1 MAQKRAGK
9 TKQSKT
15 NSPKLIIPNRLTTDD
30 VYAACELDQFKFQST
45 EELSISH
52 DIISQDRAVK
62 AIEIGL
68 GIRKPGYNIY
78 CAGYEGTGKTSVI
91 RTFLEK
97 RAKNSPPPND
107 WIYVYNFE
115 ASESPQAI
123 EMQRG
128 EARKLK
134 KRMETLVRDLREDI
148 PAALQS
154 EDYEN
159 KINAYL
165 SAANERKA
173 KLFGELEKFAKS
185 MDFNIKSTRLG
196 IETIPIVDGR
206 AVTEKEYSKLDEKQ
220 RTAIEAVRNR
230 IEPEVL
236 DFARKVRSIEEESR
250 EFIDAIRNELGE
262 MIVGASIDPIIED
275 FQDYANVVT
284 YLKNVKAHILENLLD
299 FVVEESDDEN
309 QQAPADDYPEERD
322 RFRKYSVN
330 VFVDNTHTTAAPV
343 VIESN
348 PTYYNLFG
356 KIEKNVE
363 HGMYLTDFSMIKA
376 GAIQRANGGYL
387 VLNVMDIFRAQS
399 IWDTLKRVLRNRQAF
414 IEDMGEQ
421 YSLLPTSGLRP
432 QPIPL
437 DLKVIL
443 IGNDDIYHVLFEED
457 EEFRKIFKI
466 KAEFGFKMER
476 TKKNIAAYASFIA
489 TRSQIEELLPF
500 DRSGIAAAVE
510 YGSRLVEDQK
520 LLSTKFGDLKDLSIE
535 ADFIAREQNHRVVRR
550 EHVQA
555 ALDRKYYRLNLVE
568 EQLLDMVRN
577 EDYLLS
583 VDGQRVAQ
591 VNGLAVYDMGDY
603 SFGKLSRL
611 TCTTAVSNDGI
622 VNIERASRMS
632 GKIHD
637 KGMIILSGFLNS
649 LLARRRK
656 LGISAN
662 VCFEQNYG
670 VIDGDSAS
678 IAEIVA
684 IVSALGNIPIYQNIA
699 ITGSVNQLGDVQPV
713 GGINEKIEGFHKVCK
728 LIGKAK
734 SGYKVAIP
742 VQNVHNLML
751 HQEVRDS
758 MKSGYLEIYPIRHV
772 WEAFHIATGVEFG
785 AHDAHSES
793 FTPGSA
799 LDRIQKKLDLAHK
812 TATTERQGRNHSNGS
827 KGADLSGVAKSR
839 I

>member
-1 MAQKRAGK
+1 MPQKRHGK
-9 TKQSKT
+9 TSKDKSS
-15 NSPKLIIPNRLTTDD
+15 NKLPIPKPLTVDS
-30 VYAACELDQFKFQST
+30 VYATCGVDQFKFDNTKDLQA
-45 EELSISH
+45 SH
-52 DIISQDRAVK
+52 DIISQDRAVQ

-97 RAKNSPPPND
+97 WSANSSAPND
-107 WIYVYNFE
+107 WVYVYNFDAPE
-115 ASESPQAI
+115 TPQAI
-123 EMQRG
+123 ELTRG
-128 EARKLK
+128 DARKLK
-134 KRMETLVRDLREDI
+134 KRMETLIRDLREDI

-173 KLFGELEKFAKS
+173 KLFSELEKLAKS

-206 AVTEKEYSKLDEKQ
+206 PVSEKEYSKLDEKQ
-220 RTAIEAVRNR
+220 RTTIEAIRNR
-230 IEPEVL
+230 LEPEVL
-236 DFARKVRSIEEESR
+236 DFARKVRNIEEESR
-250 EFIDAIRNELGE
+250 DFIEAIRGELGE
-262 MIVGASIDPIIED
+262 IIIGSSIDPIIEE
-275 FQDYANVVT
+275 FQSNTNIVA
-284 YLKNVKAHILENLLD
+284 YLHKVRNHILENLLD
-299 FVVEESDDEN
+299 FVVEDNDEE
-309 QQAPADDYPEERD
+309 QAPPTDDMIDDRD

-330 VFVDNTHTTAAPV
+330 VFVDNTHTSGAPV

-387 VLNVMDIFRAQS
+387 VLNVMDIFRTQS

-466 KAEFGFKMER
+466 KAEFDFKMER
-476 TKKNIAAYASFIA
+476 TKRNVTAYASFVA
-489 TRSQIEELLPF
+489 TRSAIEALLPF
-500 DRSGIAAAVE
+500 DRSGIAAVVE

-520 LLSTKFGDLKDLSIE
+520 LLSTKFGDIKDLTIE
-535 ADFIAREQNHRVVRR
+535 ADFLARQQGDKVIRR
-550 EHVQA
+550 PHVET

-583 VDGQRVAQ
+583 VDGERVGQ

-611 TCTTAVSNDGI
+611 TCTTSVSQDGI
-622 VNIERASRMS
+622 INIERASRMS

-649 LLARRRK
+649 LLARRHK
-656 LGISAN
+656 LGIAAS
-662 VCFEQNYG
+662 VCFEQNYSI
-670 VIDGDSAS
+670 IDGDSAS
-678 IAEIVA
+678 VAEIVA
-684 IVSALGNIPIYQNIA
+684 IVSALGEFPIKQNIA
-699 ITGSVNQLGDVQPV
+699 ITGSVNQLGDIQPV
-713 GGINEKIEGFHKVCK
+713 GGINEKIEGFYKVCK

-734 SGYKVAIP
+734 SGYRVVIP
-742 VQNVHNLML
+742 IQNVHNLML
-751 HQEVRDS
+751 HQEVRDAIA
-758 MKSGYLEIYPIRHV
+758 SGYLEIYPIRHV
-772 WEAFHIATGVEFG
+772 WEAFHLATGVAFG
-785 AHDAHSES
+785 AQDAHSS
-793 FTPGSA
+793 TFTPGSA
-799 LDRIQKKLDLAHK
+799 LDQIEKKLERIHK
-812 TATTERQGRNHSNGS
+812 AADDRKSGRGQNNQTRQ
-827 KGADLSGVAKSR
+827 DLSRAAKSR